1 MKKGPWGEPEELDD
15 PSSLAAYEEFRRY
28 REFTRRYQEQ
38 IKQQQEQE
46 RQQNRRERLMRG
58 LVQPGLAALGGAA
71 LIWAAFSY
79 GPAVRPWLS
88 SFGSSPSAA
97 QATSIGPF
105 RNCAAA
111 RAAGAAPLRRGQPG
125 YAYHLDADGD
135 GIACEWSWR
144 NWFR

>member
-1 MKKGPWGEPEELDD
+1 MKKGPWAEPEEPDD

-38 IKQQQEQE
+38 ERQQQ
-46 RQQNRRERLMRG
+46 RQQNRRERVMRG
-58 LVQPGLAALGGAA
+58 LVQPGLAALAGAA

-88 SFGSSPSAA
+88 SLGSSPSAA
-97 QATSIGPF
+97 QATRIGPF

-144 NWFR
+144 NLFR